1 VNVSP
6 WVGVVT
12 AAPGESGADVVEAT
26 AGGGATT
33 GPAFGAGEPIVAT
46 GDAAGMT
53 GLDAA
58 AATAGKTPGEGLGG
72 DDAADATSMTGGAKG
87 GASGNGFV
95 PGADPFCTTE

>member
-1 VNVSP
+1 MNVSP

-26 AGGGATT
+26 AG
-33 GPAFGAGEPIVAT
+33 E
-46 GDAAGMT
+46 
-53 GLDAA
+53 
-58 AATAGKTPGEGLGG
+58 TPGEGLGG